1 MNPYLKILRPKSWL
15 KNLLIFIPFL
25 LFGNLQSDWLTATI
39 SFVLLCLISSIT
51 YIIND
56 IVDIK
61 EDRCNG
67 KNRPLATG
75 KVSPNSAIWII
86 DGLLWAFVIIMF
98 TFSIP
103 RLVIATCL
111 IMLIID
117 MLYIWKLRNIPLA
130 DVTSIA
136 LKYPLRLL
144 TGFLIIGVT
153 DYLLLILV
161 YLIALSLAIMKRK
174 GEWLSGMKRKV
185 FDIYTSVSIDWIF
198 IYTFT
203 TLNVVAFVS
212 LFMIT
217 GSFIIGILS
226 IIELYFVGKYYFD
239 IEGYNE
245 AKSLAILKNKKVL
258 LLGLA
263 ILVLMVLKLN
273 GVNWIV

>member
-15 KNLLIFIPFL
+15 KNLLVFFPFL
-25 LFGNLQSDWLTATI
+25 LFGNLQSDWLTASITFI
-39 SFVLLCLISSIT
+39 VMCLISSTT
-51 YIIND
+51 YIFND
-56 IVDIK
+56 IIDIK
-61 EDRCNG
+61 EDRINK

-75 KVSPNSAIWII
+75 RISVLAAILIMDI
-86 DGLLWAFVIIMF
+86 LLWSTTIIVVAYGLSRMI
-98 TFSIP
+98 TG
-103 RLVIATCL
+103 LCL
-111 IMLIID
+111 LMLGID
-117 MLYIWKLRNIPLA
+117 VLYILKLRNIA
-130 DVTSIA
+130 IVDVITIA

-144 TGFLIIGVT
+144 IGFLIIGVT

-185 FDIYTSVSIDWIF
+185 FDTYNSISIDWAF

-203 TLNVVAFVS
+203 ALNVVAFVS

-263 ILVLMVLKLN
+263 ILVLMILKIN
-273 GVNWIV
+273 GVSIIV